1 MYWEEKEDKFR
12 RRWRRLGSAT
22 RISHVDASADDSEA
36 SICGHVSR
44 RWWLF
49 GLWRREVFAQLCGT
63 ELSFFRSEDGG
74 APVLERV
81 AVDGAV
87 EAVDR
92 RALSVGVGARGRRM
106 VLAFA
111 FEGDAELWRLVLRRA
126 AVMREKRETMAREK
140 RGDLGEFFGPR
151 DGRPRAVRGAS
162 GSSSSSEVAATLFD
176 PYEAYGVLRTVGSGS
191 YGVVVAARD
200 HRRGGNAE
208 VAIKKVTRA
217 LEDLTESRRLARE
230 VRLLKGLDHRNVLP
244 LYDAF
249 YRPGADDVFLVT
261 RMMDSDLHQVIYT
274 RDSPPTRAG
283 KG

>member
-1 MYWEEKEDKFR
+1 MDGEGGSVYWEEKEDKFR

-36 SICGHVSR
+36 SICGHLSR
-44 RWWLF
+44 RWLF

-151 DGRPRAVRGAS
+151 DGRPRAGQ
-162 GSSSSSEVAATLFD
+162 E
-176 PYEAYGVLRTVGSGS
+176 
-191 YGVVVAARD
+191 
-200 HRRGGNAE
+200 
-208 VAIKKVTRA
+208 
-217 LEDLTESRRLARE
+217 
-230 VRLLKGLDHRNVLP
+230 KG
-244 LYDAF
+244 
-249 YRPGADDVFLVT
+249 
-261 RMMDSDLHQVIYT
+261 DSTSLQRVC
-274 RDSPPTRAG
+274 S
-283 KG
+283 